1 MLLRRLLVALAYA
14 FFAAV
19 PALGLGREGEIVT
32 RFFDE
37 NLLVPAGWAFAIWG
51 LIYAWLLAYTVAQLL
66 PKTYGNAR
74 FDRATPWAAGAM
86 ALCGAWSLVFAQ
98 MWFAPSL
105 AVIVAALF
113 CAFKAHQTLQI
124 GRPPLDGFEK
134 WTRRAWGV
142 LAGWLT
148 AATVANV
155 SIVLEA
161 LGYGGAPLGPVGWAV
176 AVIAVVAGIG
186 LGLSWRL
193 PDPLYGA
200 TVAWAL
206 VGLAVKHAD
215 VGPVSYAAGGFAVL
229 VLLGVASAVVGR
241 RRASL
246 RGQRPDV

>member
-1 MLLRRLLVALAYA
+1 MPFRRILVALAYA
-14 FFAAV
+14 FFFAV

-32 RFFDE
+32 QRFDE

-51 LIYAWLLAYTVAQLL
+51 LIYAWLLVYTVAQLL

-74 FDRATPWAAGAM
+74 FDAAAPWAAGAM

-98 MWFAPSL
+98 EWFAPSL

-113 CAFKAHQTLQI
+113 SAFKAHQALQI
-124 GRPPLDGFEK
+124 GRPPLDPFEK

-148 AATVANV
+148 VATVANA

-161 LGYGGAPLGPVGWAV
+161 LGYSGAPLGPVGWAV

-193 PDPLYGA
+193 PDLFYGA
-200 TVAWAL
+200 VVAWAL

-229 VLLGVASAVVGR
+229 VVLGILSALVGR
-241 RRASL
+241 RKATRSGA
-246 RGQRPDV
+246 